1 MAELIARMIRNRP
14 AAAYLLLASLVVNVL
29 GLMSSLYVIQVLN
42 RYVSYGVSGTLASL
56 TVGVA
61 IAIGA
66 EYLFR
71 RLRLQLAEEIVGDAA
86 ERLAVGVFGL
96 MLTARVDALEQRPA
110 GERAEL
116 VRGIERAEQALGAAN
131 LAALADVPFSAL
143 FLLALALLSGP
154 LALVA
159 VLFCS
164 ASVVMAWRG
173 QQQLAQPLQTLN
185 GLGERV
191 GALVGA
197 TIAAADTI
205 RHFHGAPL
213 LMERWRAA
221 TAEARATRAA
231 VAVRQHHGGALIQ
244 AMQALMGAALIAVGA
259 VLVVLGQ
266 LDVGALIGANLIA
279 ARALAPLTRLV
290 QMGKSLKSAEQ
301 SLAAA
306 RRFAA
311 TAGEPE
317 GRKTLPGWSGRLELD
332 TVGLIYPGAVAPLF
346 SSLKLDLE
354 PGSVLVVT
362 GRNGTGKSSLLRLI
376 AGVVEPS
383 RGQIRIDGVDLRQIS
398 LEWWRRQV
406 SWLPQEPVFLDATL
420 RENLAAVRP
429 GADEAAMLRC
439 LATTGLQELADRH
452 PAGLDQ
458 VLAAGGRTL
467 APGLRRRLAMARAL
481 LVDGPLVLLDE
492 PSEGLDREGAQTVYT
507 LLIDLARRGKTLV
520 VISHDPVI
528 LNGAKL
534 LLRFDGGEPALLRVG
549 AAQPEGVAA

>member
-1 MAELIARMIRNRP
+1 MAELLARMIGNRP
-14 AAAYLLLASLVVNVL
+14 ATAYLLLASLVVNLL

-56 TVGVA
+56 TAGVA

-71 RLRLQLAEEIVGDAA
+71 RLRLHLAEEIVGDAD

-96 MLTARVDALEQRPA
+96 MLTARVDALERRPA

-159 VLFCS
+159 VLFCAAS
-164 ASVVMAWRG
+164 AFLVWRG
-173 QQQLAQPLQTLN
+173 QHRLAKPVQSLN

-191 GALVGA
+191 NALVAA
-197 TIAAADTI
+197 TIGGADTI
-205 RHFHGAPL
+205 RHFHGATL
-213 LMERWRAA
+213 MMERWRAA

-231 VAVRQHHGGALIQ
+231 IALRQHDSGSLIQ
-244 AMQALMGAALIAVGA
+244 AMQALMGAAMIAVGA

-290 QMGKSLKSAEQ
+290 QMGKALTGAEQ

-306 RRFAA
+306 RAFAA

-332 TVGLIYPGAVAPLF
+332 AVGLIYPGAPAPLF
-346 SSLKLDLE
+346 SALRLDLE
-354 PGSVLVVT
+354 PGSVLVVS

-376 AGVVEPS
+376 AGMIEPT
-383 RGQIRIDGVDLRQIS
+383 RGQIRVDGVDLRQIS
-398 LEWWRRQV
+398 LDWWRRQV
-406 SWLPQEPVFLDATL
+406 SWLPQEPVFLEGTL
-420 RENLAAVRP
+420 RENLAAARP
-429 GADEAAMLRC
+429 DADEAAMLRC
-439 LATTGLQELADRH
+439 LAFTGLQELVDRH
-452 PAGLDQ
+452 PAGLEQ
-458 VLAAGGRTL
+458 LLAGGGRTL
-467 APGLRRRLAMARAL
+467 APGLRRRLAMARAM

-492 PSEGLDREGAQTVYT
+492 PSEGLDREGAQAVYT

-534 LLRFDGGEPALLRVG
+534 LLRFDGGEPALLRAAAAEG
-549 AAQPEGVAA
+549 AAP